1 MCGVPAG
8 YYNVPM
14 SKLKAW
20 VDGERGRG
28 VSLAK
33 HLGCKQPFVHK
44 MANGAKPVPAH
55 HAAEIEKFTD
65 GAVTRKDM
73 FPETWQRIWPEMANT
88 STTNHQES

>member
-1 MCGVPAG
+1 LCDVLVG

-33 HLGCKQPFVHK
+33 HLGCMQPFVHK
-44 MANGAKPVPAH
+44 MANGAKPVPVH

-65 GAVTRKDM
+65 GEVTRKDM
-73 FPETWQRIWPEMANT
+73 FPDTWQRIWPEMANT
-88 STTNHQES
+88 SPANPQES